1 MSSFRSSINLI
12 KDLRGNRNIMVLMTT
27 QTLFMFTAFLWWPYR
42 SLYITELDAT
52 VELLGL
58 VLSIE
63 TVASIIFQYPGGILT
78 DRWGRKRMLVISGF
92 FRFLSPIFY
101 FFATH
106 WTHVIPGIIFSSAG
120 MLGVPAN
127 NALIAESLPAD
138 QRGTG
143 FAAYRTVTSFPT
155 IITSLM
161 GGMIMDYFGVLPGCR
176 YVLAASVATGGFA
189 LFMRWR
195 YITETFTPTPASGPK
210 RQGGILNDFKRFPQ
224 QIWVMTGVTA
234 ISMFAIRIMMS
245 FMVIYGVEVVGLSTT
260 QWGLIGTVVSLM
272 TTLLTTPAG
281 ILADRQGKKPLII
294 VSRVLNSVSV
304 LGYTFSHNFNQL
316 FMVRSLAGIGN
327 GLGGAMWGPMG
338 GPIWQALVADL
349 SPPEDRGRIMGL
361 MGTVGSLVSSP
372 ASWTGGY
379 LFDNVSP
386 QLPFQLSFGLDMV
399 GTVFLVMFLKT
410 NTPEPDEDV
419 TLE

>member
-1 MSSFRSSINLI
+1 
-12 KDLRGNRNIMVLMTT
+12 
-27 QTLFMFTAFLWWPYR
+27 
-42 SLYITELDAT
+42 
-52 VELLGL
+52 
-58 VLSIE
+58 
-63 TVASIIFQYPGGILT
+63 
-78 DRWGRKRMLVISGF
+78 
-92 FRFLSPIFY
+92 
-101 FFATH
+101 
-106 WTHVIPGIIFSSAG
+106 
-120 MLGVPAN
+120 
-127 NALIAESLPAD
+127 AD

-195 YITETFTPTPASGPK
+195 YITETFTPNPSSGPK
-210 RQGGILNDFKRFPQ
+210 RQGGILNDFRRFPQ
-224 QIWVMTGVTA
+224 QIWVMTGVAA

-316 FMVRSLAGIGN
+316 LMVRSLAGIGN